1 MLDWLVKSVLY
12 FLDLR
17 LNVRGRVVPP
27 DKTQLRQGVD
37 STPTRVDLTPT
48 KRDFHPTMQ
57 FSPDNA
63 AKC

>member
-1 MLDWLVKSVLY
+1 MLHWLVKSVLY
-12 FLDLR
+12 LLDLR

-48 KRDFHPTMQ
+48 KRDFYPTMQ
-57 FSPDNA
+57 FFPDNA